1 MPFWNLRLEVGAQN
15 FCEVFFILC
24 DFWKKKLIGNL
35 DGRIGISD
43 RSENPIWANFWSL
56 IWFEKLIGNS
66 DHVTGNSI
74 SSGNQKFWKF
84 WVTVWFWRKYWIFR
98 SSDGNSSSTGI
109 SQILFLTQSVQAKTI
124 LISYTTSYT
133 IFEFGVINS
142 GESISRCGP
151 GLQGLHSG
159 HS

>member
-1 MPFWNLRLEVGAQN
+1 MPFLKPKVGSWCSKLLQSI
-15 FCEVFFILC
+15 FYSLWFL
-24 DFWKKKLIGNL
+24 KKKLIGNL

-124 LISYTTSYT
+124 WISYTTSYT
-133 IFEFGVINS
+133 IWV
-142 GESISRCGP
+142 
-151 GLQGLHSG
+151 
-159 HS
+159 